1 MVAAP
6 NLHGRIALCR
16 APCKR
21 LAWLLPWLF
30 LAPALTIY
38 VVVVVY
44 PMAYSAYLSF
54 FKWDGVSPTKQFVG
68 LQNYLTLLLNDPVFW
83 IALRNNAIWLVASL
97 SPPNQ
102 HRLRVGRAFEPKVPS
117 SHIFRS
123 VFYFP
128 AILSLAI
135 VGLIWNWIYLPDI
148 GLINQILGA
157 LGLTGLQ
164 HNWLSDPNFALYAVM
179 LAATWNAT
187 GLPMLLYLAG
197 LQTINPEVLE
207 AAQVDGAGPVRRF
220 FSITF
225 PLLRETTLIVLA
237 ITAINSLKVY
247 DIIYA
252 MTYGGPAN
260 QTQVLST
267 LDVLHD
273 IQLQFGW
280 ARNGHRRH
288 SFPADANIRHPVR
301 ADNGKELMSSASIS
315 MRERRERTLLVF
327 FYVALSLAA
336 VIWFAPIIMLVFTA
350 LKSAGDF
357 AIHGALAIPTSIAW
371 SNFSDAW
378 DTGVKD
384 YFWNSVIIASIKVP
398 LGVVIEAMAAFAL
411 THIPF
416 RWANKMFILIL
427 LGLIVPIQM
436 ALVPLTIIMNALN
449 LIDTRTGLTLLY
461 LGFGVPFGV
470 LIMRGFFRTI
480 PTELIEAAK
489 IDGCS
494 YWRIF
499 FQIALPLALPAV
511 LSLCILDGVATWN
524 EFILAQIFLR
534 SDELRTLP
542 LGLVNFSTQFSTEY
556 NQLAAAVLISLVPV
570 IIVFLFFQRYFVSG
584 MAGAVK

>member
-1 MVAAP
+1 
-6 NLHGRIALCR
+6 
-16 APCKR
+16 
-21 LAWLLPWLF
+21 
-30 LAPALTIY
+30 
-38 VVVVVY
+38 
-44 PMAYSAYLSF
+44 
-54 FKWDGVSPTKQFVG
+54 
-68 LQNYLTLLLNDPVFW
+68 
-83 IALRNNAIWLVASL
+83 
-97 SPPNQ
+97 
-102 HRLRVGRAFEPKVPS
+102 
-117 SHIFRS
+117 
-123 VFYFP
+123 
-128 AILSLAI
+128 
-135 VGLIWNWIYLPDI
+135 
-148 GLINQILGA
+148 
-157 LGLTGLQ
+157 
-164 HNWLSDPNFALYAVM
+164 
-179 LAATWNAT
+179 
-187 GLPMLLYLAG
+187 
-197 LQTINPEVLE
+197 
-207 AAQVDGAGPVRRF
+207 
-220 FSITF
+220 
-225 PLLRETTLIVLA
+225 
-237 ITAINSLKVY
+237 
-247 DIIYA
+247 
-252 MTYGGPAN
+252 
-260 QTQVLST
+260 
-267 LDVLHD
+267 
-273 IQLQFGW
+273 
-280 ARNGHRRH
+280 
-288 SFPADANIRHPVR
+288 
-301 ADNGKELMSSASIS
+301 
-315 MRERRERTLLVF
+315 
-327 FYVALSLAA
+327 
-336 VIWFAPIIMLVFTA
+336 MLVFTA

-357 AIHGALAIPTSIAW
+357 AIHGALAIPESIAW

-416 RWANKMFILIL
+416 RWANKIFILIL

-499 FQIALPLALPAV
+499 FQVALPLALPAV